1 MKKPLPDIHEEASM
15 LKQRMHQEKDARKT
29 QRLHA
34 LYLAKS
40 GQLTTRQEI
49 AAYLGVHRNTVSR
62 WFTSYA
68 SSGLEEL
75 LTITQPTPPTGQRSL
90 PQVALDG
97 LKQKLSTPE
106 GWRSYGAIQRWLAE
120 EYGLQ
125 INYFTLYRI
134 VRRDLKAKLKVP
146 RQSHGKKTP

>member
-15 LKQRMHQEKDARKT
+15 LKKRLHQEKDARKT

-90 PQVALDG
+90 SPEVLAG

-106 GWRSYGAIQRWLAE
+106 GWRSYGAIQQWLAD

-146 RQSHGKKTP
+146 RKSHIKKTP